1 MTTSE
6 KIAAPGLFKM
16 LLEGRA
22 PWEFG
27 ATLATWPLMQ
37 YALRDIPRGD
47 GHPVIVFPGLAA
59 SDFSTAPLRTF
70 LHRIGYVPHGWHQG
84 INLGPREG
92 VVEIAAEQVL
102 KVFQN
107 TGEPVSLIGWSL
119 GGIYARELAKQVP
132 HAVRTV
138 VTLGTPFA
146 GSPSATNAWW
156 LYQIANGKQSVN
168 EAVQTGLKESPPVP
182 TSSVYSKTDG
192 IVAWQ
197 CSIQEAAHA
206 KAPFENIELV
216 ASHFGIGFNALA
228 WYVVADRL
236 GQATGAWKP
245 FDRTGMAR
253 YFYQSSPASN
263 DAVAQSGTKAANAPK
278 AKSSRA

>member
-6 KIAAPGLFKM
+6 KIAAPGFFKM

-37 YALRDIPRGD
+37 YALREVPKGD

-59 SDFSTAPLRTF
+59 SDFSTTPLRTF
-70 LHRIGYVPHGWHQG
+70 LQRIGYKPHGWHQG
-84 INLGPREG
+84 INLGPRSG

-102 KVFQN
+102 KVFEQ

-119 GGIYARELAKQVP
+119 GGVYARELAKQVP
-132 HAVRTV
+132 HAVRSV
-138 VTLGTPFA
+138 VTLGTPFSGPPA
-146 GSPSATNAWW
+146 ATNAWW
-156 LYQIANGKQSVN
+156 LYQLANGKQSID
-168 EAVQTGLKESPPVP
+168 AVLQQGLKESPPVP

-197 CSIQEAAHA
+197 ASIQDAALA
-206 KAPFENIELV
+206 KAPFENIELI

-228 WYVVADRL
+228 WYVIADRL
-236 GQATGAWKP
+236 GQAPGAWQP

-253 YFYQSSPASN
+253 YFYQSSEASN
-263 DAVAQSGTKAANAPK
+263 DSTLETATKSVK
-278 AKSSRA
+278 AKKSRA

>member
-6 KIAAPGLFKM
+6 KIAAPGFFKL

-37 YALRDIPRGD
+37 YALREIPKGD

-59 SDFSTAPLRTF
+59 SDFSTTPLRTF
-70 LHRIGYVPHGWHQG
+70 LQRMGYQAHGWHQG
-84 INLGPREG
+84 INLGPRNG
-92 VVEIAAEQVL
+92 VVEIAAEQVQ
-102 KVFQN
+102 KVFER

-132 HAVRTV
+132 HAVRSV
-138 VTLGTPFA
+138 VTLGTPFS
-146 GSPSATNAWW
+146 GPPSATNAWW
-156 LYQIANGKQSVN
+156 FYQLANGKHSVD
-168 EAVQTGLKESPPVP
+168 EALQNGLKESPPVP
-182 TSSVYSKTDG
+182 TSSVYSKSDG

-197 CSIQEAAHA
+197 ASIQDAAHA
-206 KAPFENIELV
+206 KAPFENIELI
-216 ASHFGIGFNALA
+216 ASHLGIGFNSLA
-228 WYVVADRL
+228 WYVIADRL
-236 GQATGAWKP
+236 GQAPGAWKP

-253 YFYQSSPASN
+253 YFYQSSTVSKTSSKESDKSPA
-263 DAVAQSGTKAANAPK
+263 
-278 AKSSRA
+278 